1 MKQMFGSCCPLANA
15 SGKMRGQ
22 KRRGDAPVLAPKRQ
36 DTRQKDISLPRCGI
50 LRSTRMASHPQG
62 IHPNLAP
69 RDRRSPW
76 WAIATGVSI
85 TVAINAV
92 IPYTHHY
99 MHTISLVEGMIPMGI
114 LMPFLVLI
122 FVVNPVLRALG
133 CALQP
138 WELIFI
144 FAVGYASMS
153 INELL
158 GRVLATYA
166 VMHYMATP
174 ENLWKNTFLGWCNPI
189 SWSKVPRINWR
200 GFTRACRA
208 MRPFLGRSGCGPHFG
223 G

>member
-1 MKQMFGSCCPLANA
+1 MDHSIKKMYQYCSQWANA
-15 SGKMRGQ
+15 FE
-22 KRRGDAPVLAPKRQ
+22 KRDFQEKEPDFVSVQTTDIQ
-36 DTRQKDISLPRCGI
+36 D
-50 LRSTRMASHPQG
+50 PQ
-62 IHPNLAP
+62 PLTQ
-69 RDRRSPW
+69 RSPW
-76 WAIATGVSI
+76 WAIALAVLITVSI
-85 TVAINAV
+85 NAI

-122 FVVNPVLRALG
+122 FIVNPALRALG

-144 FAVGYASMS
+144 FAVGYVSMS

-174 ENLWKNTFLGWCNPI
+174 ENLWEEYVFGLVQPYLVVEDAKDQLAWFYEGL
-189 SWSKVPRINWR
+189 PRNATI
-200 GFTRACRA
+200 
-208 MRPFLGRSGCGPHFG
+208 P
-223 G
+223 